1 MVKIM
6 VNINLKP
13 HYSSFLS
20 KFFIIIYS
28 YLYRKY
34 KNIDNEILIIA
45 SFGGLIGVCTGF
57 SFLSLAEI
65 FYFFTLRC
73 TLPLCRKRKKG
84 HQSGNQ
90 VKATDPTTEL
100 VVVQI
105 DE

>member
-20 KFFIIIYS
+20 KKSFIIYS
-28 YLYRKY
+28 YMYRKY
-34 KNIDNEILIIA
+34 KNNDNKIIIIA

>member
-1 MVKIM
+1 MFTQLNYSRILFLQ
-6 VNINLKP
+6 NNYFPNLNELY
-13 HYSSFLS
+13 HN
-20 KFFIIIYS
+20 
-28 YLYRKY
+28 YL
-34 KNIDNEILIIA
+34 NLA

-84 HQSGNQ
+84 PQVGNQ
-90 VKATDPTTEL
+90 VNANDSTTEL